1 MTCHQFYQRAGLFIH
16 HLGRMPKMI
25 QTARKDTGSKGPRRQ
40 MLTKAA
46 RSKNVPYWKNKRNKP
61 KRIPIDLPC
70 DSSTS
75 EDSSR
80 SESDSEKKNNE
91 AVAEI
96 VLVTVN

>member
-1 MTCHQFYQRAGLFIH
+1 
-16 HLGRMPKMI
+16 MI

-46 RSKNVPYWKNKRNKP
+46 RSKNVSYWKNKPNKP

-80 SESDSEKKNNE
+80 SESDSEKKKQ
-91 AVAEI
+91 
-96 VLVTVN
+96 